1 MSLEQVQG
9 LRAMLLAR
17 RGQTPTLEQRRAGFE
32 AQMAANPLPEDVIF
46 TPADIGGLWVDAPN
60 SRAECVLLW
69 LHGGA
74 FVLGSAQSYRAMGA
88 NLARASGCRVL
99 LLDYPLAPENPF
111 PAALD
116 HCIAALDWLDTF
128 DYKIAIGGDSCGSN
142 LAVAA
147 VQSRI
152 AAGKT
157 PAKAVWL
164 ISPYLDLTHTGAT
177 VSLRAHLDP
186 FVDPVSMPATAATY
200 LGGYDPGDP
209 RASPLFGSVQG
220 FPQTLIQVGSDEVL
234 FDDARRFADKLDL
247 CVFQEWVG
255 MIHVWPLFAGMIEEG
270 QWAIAQGG
278 AFLQREMLYT

>member
-128 DYKIAIGGDSCGSN
+128 DNKIAIGGDSCGSN

-147 VQSRI
+147 VQARR

-157 PAKAVWL
+157 SAKAVWL

-186 FVDPVSMPATAATY
+186 FVDPASMPAIAATY
-200 LGGYDPGDP
+200 LGEYDPGDP
-209 RASPLFGSVQG
+209 RASPLFGIVQG
-220 FPQTLIQVGSDEVL
+220 FPRTLIQVGSDEVL
-234 FDDARRFADKLDL
+234 FDDARRFADKLDQ

-255 MIHVWPLFAGMIEEG
+255 MLHVWPLFAGMIEEG

-278 AFLQREMLYT
+278 SFLQREMLYT